1 MMFVCWFVAP
11 VHDGGATWSV
21 TGLTG
26 GATLVVSPQFPVETI
41 TQDCVNKMLEV
52 NFTAVFAI
60 PTSNPMLFA
69 TSLPF
74 AFHF

>member
-11 VHDGGATWSV
+11 VHDGGATCSV

-26 GATLVVSPQFPVETI
+26 GITLVVSPQFPVETI
-41 TQDCVNKMLEV
+41 TRVNKNARGE
-52 NFTAVFAI
+52 FHGCFAL